1 MNPYDYDDYDS
12 SVDINTVENGGCSG
26 VSYTRDGAAQEDV
39 DAARS
44 RLEENGYSQNLRGSW
59 EKD

>member
-1 MNPYDYDDYDS
+1 MKPYDSTD
-12 SVDINTVENGGCSG
+12 DINTIENGGCLG
-26 VSYTRDGAAQEDV
+26 TYYTRDGAAQEDV

-59 EKD
+59 EKE